1 MGTSA
6 RVIFKSEGQTVFNMR
21 AHYDG
26 YPEGVGMDLARI
38 LTEGEQV
45 HGLGPNDRTLGN
57 YFNGDSCMA
66 ASVVAL
72 MKKEPGNIYL
82 YPTKNDFDANYTYT
96 INVDS
101 TEKVTIEM
109 DRGRFSGT
117 PEEFI
122 KEFGGE
128 ADKEKFLTIK

>member
-21 AHYDG
+21 AHSDG
-26 YPEGVGMDLARI
+26 YPEGVGMDIARI
-38 LTEGEQV
+38 LAEGEQV
-45 HGLGPNDRTLGN
+45 HGLGPDRTLGK
-57 YFNGDSCMA
+57 YFNGTSCMA

-82 YPTKNDFDANYTYT
+82 YPVESNIDGNYTYI

-109 DRGRFSGT
+109 GRGRFSGT
-117 PEEFI
+117 PKEFI
-122 KEFGGE
+122 KEFGTE
-128 ADKEKFLTIK
+128 EDKEKFLTIK